1 LNYSIFKMRFGST
14 LAILSFCAAVFGKV
28 YFHETFD
35 DDSWEKRWVQS
46 TYKDDFGKF
55 KVCIFDIYYSHNIL
69 FDKYYIKLNIN
80 IMMLI
85 DFQW

>member
-1 LNYSIFKMRFGST
+1 MRFGST

-55 KVCIFDIYYSHNIL
+55 TVSVFSI
-69 FDKYYIKLNIN
+69 
-80 IMMLI
+80 
-85 DFQW
+85 W